1 MISLDKVYKL
11 LPPAKN
17 IKVMTKDSQTTKDI
31 IEQVLEQHKQ
41 NVKDAKKIA
50 HLFDAGNAYGTCS
63 NIWDFLKYQI
73 PYKVEPSEKQT
84 TKTLSRILYD
94 AKRGAGN
101 DCKHYSGF
109 TGAILDALGYKFK
122 YRFAGY
128 SDYMNTPTHVY
139 CVCTQNGNTIFI
151 DAVINGFDIEKPY
164 KLKIDKEMSL
174 YKLSGIDYD
183 TQQIGGLWDWA
194 KKTVDKGFSFVNKN
208 VPVLKKVAD
217 VAGDVAAK
225 VKDFALTSTFAI
237 PRNAVI
243 LLLRYNVKGWAT
255 GLKNKTFNDLEWWSK
270 FFGGERPKLMDAIR
284 DGAKKP
290 RIMGIDDI
298 EILNPALVG
307 AIGEPVTITAA
318 LASATPIL
326 VKITSF
332 LAAAE
337 KVADKA
343 QGLAKKAE
351 TTTTTINN
359 ASNNFKKATGI
370 DVKDVIWKKDAG
382 TTGSKNSLSKED
394 LKPVDDE
401 TAKKVAM
408 EITKQRGQQT
418 GVLPKLDNKMLLIG
432 GGLALAGFFLWQLK
446 NDKKQL

>member
-17 IKVMTKDSQTTKDI
+17 IKVMTKESQTTKDI
-31 IEQVLEQHKQ
+31 IQQVLEQHKQ

-63 NIWDFLKYQI
+63 NIWDFLKYQV

-139 CVCTQNGNTIFI
+139 CVCTQNGNTIYI

-183 TQQIGGLWDWA
+183 TQQIGGLWSWA
-194 KKTVDKGFSFVNKN
+194 KKKVDRGFAFVNKN
-208 VPVLKKVAD
+208 VPALKKIAD
-217 VAGDVAAK
+217 VAGDVAGK
-225 VKDFALTSTFAI
+225 IKDFGLTSTFAI

-270 FFGGERPKLMDAIR
+270 WFGGERPKLMDAIR

-290 RIMGIDDI
+290 RIMGIDDN
-298 EILNPALVG
+298 EIIYPALVG
-307 AIGEPVTITAA
+307 GIGEAVTISSA

-326 VKITSF
+326 VKITAF

-351 TTTTTINN
+351 TTTKTIDN
-359 ASNNFKKATGI
+359 ASKNFKSATGV
-370 DVKDVIWKKDAG
+370 DVKDVIWKKGEG
-382 TTGSKNSLSKED
+382 TTGTKNSLSKED

-401 TAKKVAM
+401 TARKVAL

-418 GVLPKLDNKMLLIG
+418 GVIPKLDNKMLIIG
-432 GGLALAGFFLWQLK
+432 GGLALAGIYFAT
-446 NDKKQL
+446 KKR

>member
-17 IKVMTKDSQTTKDI
+17 IKVMTKESQTTKDI
-31 IEQVLEQHKQ
+31 IEQVLEQHKN

-109 TGAILDALGYKFK
+109 TGAVLDALGYKFK

-139 CVCTQNGNTIFI
+139 CVCTQNGNTIYI

-183 TQQIGGLWDWA
+183 TQQIGFL
-194 KKTVDKGFSFVNKN
+194 KFIKNTVDRGFAFVNKN
-208 VPVLKKVAD
+208 VPVLKKIAD
-217 VAGDVAAK
+217 VAGDVAGK
-225 VKDFALTSTFAI
+225 VKDYALTTSFAI

-255 GLKNKTFNDLEWWSK
+255 GLKNKTFDELEWWSK
-270 FFGGERPKLMDAIR
+270 WFGGQRPKLMDAIR

-290 RIMGIDDI
+290 RIMGIDDN
-298 EILNPALVG
+298 EIMYPALVG
-307 AIGEPVTITAA
+307 GIGEVVTISSA

-326 VKITSF
+326 TKITAF

-351 TTTTTINN
+351 TTTKTIDN
-359 ASNNFKKATGI
+359 ASKNFKKTTGI

-382 TTGSKNSLSKED
+382 VEGNKNSLSKED

-401 TAKKVAM
+401 TARKVAL

-418 GVLPKLDNKMLLIG
+418 GVIPKLDNKMLIIG
-432 GGLALAGFFLWQLK
+432 GGLALAGIYFAT
-446 NDKKQL
+446 KKR

>member
-11 LPPAKN
+11 LPAAKN
-17 IKVMTKDSQTTKDI
+17 IQVMTKDSQTTKNI

-84 TKTLSRILYD
+84 TKTISRILYD

-164 KLKIDKEMSL
+164 KLKIDKTMSL

-183 TQQIGGLWDWA
+183 TQQIGFLSFI
-194 KKTVDKGFSFVNKN
+194 KKTVDRGFAFVNKN
-208 VPVLKKVAD
+208 VPVLKKIAD
-217 VAGDVAAK
+217 VAGDVASK

-255 GLKNKTFNDLEWWSK
+255 GLKNKTFNDLEFWSK
-270 FFGGERPKLMDAIR
+270 WFGGERPKLMDAIR

-290 RIMGIDDI
+290 RIMGVDDNEMLI
-298 EILNPALVG
+298 PSQVG
-307 AIGEPVTITAA
+307 GIGEPVTISSA

-326 VKITSF
+326 VKITAF

-351 TTTTTINN
+351 TTTKTIDN
-359 ASNNFKKATGI
+359 ASKNFQKTTGI

-382 TTGSKNSLSKED
+382 VEGNKNSLSKED

-401 TAKKVAM
+401 TARKVAL

-432 GGLALAGFFLWQLK
+432 GGLALAGIYFAT
-446 NDKKQL
+446 KKR

>member
-11 LPPAKN
+11 LPPVN
-17 IKVMTKDSQTTKDI
+17 NVKVMTKESQTTKDI
-31 IEQVLEQHKQ
+31 IEQVLEQHKA

-63 NIWDFLKYQI
+63 NIWDFLKYKV

-139 CVCTQNGNTIFI
+139 CICTQNGNTIFI

-183 TQQIGGLWDWA
+183 TQQIGFLSFI
-194 KKTVDKGFSFVNKN
+194 KKTVDRGFAFVNKN
-208 VPVLKKVAD
+208 VPVLKKIAD
-217 VAGDVAAK
+217 VAGDVASK

-243 LLLRYNVKGWAT
+243 LLLKFNVKGWAT
-255 GLKNKTFNDLEWWSK
+255 GLKDKTFNDLEWWSK
-270 FFGGERPKLMDAIR
+270 WFGGERPALLAAIKE
-284 DGAKKP
+284 GAKKP
-290 RIMGIDDI
+290 RVMGIDDND
-298 EILNPALVG
+298 ILDPALVG
-307 AIGEPVTITAA
+307 AIGEPVTISAA
-318 LASATPIL
+318 LASASPII
-326 VKITSF
+326 VKITNF
-332 LAAAE
+332 LTAAE
-337 KVADKA
+337 KVAA
-343 QGLAKKAE
+343 KAE
-351 TTTTTINN
+351 GIVNKATTTAATVNN
-359 ASNNFKKATGI
+359 AVNNFQKTTGI
-370 DVKDVIWKKDAG
+370 NVKDVIWKKDAG

-401 TAKKVAM
+401 TAKKVALAV
-408 EITKQRGQQT
+408 TQQRGQQT
-418 GVLPKLDNKMLLIG
+418 GILPKLDNKMLLIG
-432 GGLALAGFFLWQLK
+432 GGLALAGIYFAT
-446 NDKKQL
+446 KKR

>member
-11 LPPAKN
+11 LPPVNNK
-17 IKVMTKDSQTTKDI
+17 KVMTKESQTTKDI
-31 IEQVLEQHKQ
+31 IEQVLEQHKA

-63 NIWDFLKYQI
+63 NIWDFLKYKV

-84 TKTLSRILYD
+84 TKTISRIIYD

-128 SDYMNTPTHVY
+128 SDYINTPTHVY
-139 CVCTQNGNTIFI
+139 CVCVENGNTVFI

-183 TQQIGGLWDWA
+183 TQQIGFLSFI
-194 KKTVDKGFSFVNKN
+194 KKTVDRGFAFVNKN
-208 VPVLKKVAD
+208 VPVLKKIAD
-217 VAGDVAAK
+217 VAGDVASK
-225 VKDFALTSTFAI
+225 VKDYALTSTFAI

-255 GLKNKTFNDLEWWSK
+255 GLKNKTFDELEWWSK
-270 FFGGERPKLMDAIR
+270 WFGGERPKLMDAIR
-284 DGAKKP
+284 DGAKKK
-290 RIMGIDDI
+290 RIMGISDNEFLI
-298 EILNPALVG
+298 PSQVG
-307 AIGEPVTITAA
+307 GIGEPVTISAA
-318 LASATPIL
+318 LASASPII
-326 VKITSF
+326 VKITNF
-332 LAAAE
+332 LTAAE
-337 KVADKA
+337 KVAA
-343 QGLAKKAE
+343 KAE
-351 TTTTTINN
+351 GIVNKATTTAATVNN
-359 ASNNFKKATGI
+359 AVNNFQKTTGI
-370 DVKDVIWKKDAG
+370 NVKDVIWKKDAG
-382 TTGSKNSLSKED
+382 TTGTKNSLSKED

-401 TAKKVAM
+401 TAKKVAL

-418 GVLPKLDNKMLLIG
+418 GIIPKLDNKMLLIG
-432 GGLALAGFFLWQLK
+432 GGLALAGIYFAT
-446 NDKKQL
+446 KKR

>member
-17 IKVMTKDSQTTKDI
+17 IKVMTKESQTTKDI
-31 IEQVLEQHKQ
+31 IQQVLEQHKQ

-151 DAVINGFDIEKPY
+151 DAVINGFDVEKPY

-183 TQQIGGLWDWA
+183 THQIGFLKFI
-194 KKTVDKGFSFVNKN
+194 KKTVDRGFAFVNKN
-208 VPVLKKVAD
+208 VPVLKKIAD
-217 VAGDVAAK
+217 VAGDVASK

-243 LLLRYNVKGWAT
+243 LLLKFNVKGWAT

-270 FFGGERPKLMDAIR
+270 WFGGERPALLAAIKE
-284 DGAKKP
+284 GAKKP
-290 RIMGIDDI
+290 RIMGIDDN

-307 AIGEPVTITAA
+307 GIGEAVTISSA

-326 VKITSF
+326 VKITAF

-351 TTTTTINN
+351 TTTKTIDN
-359 ASNNFKKATGI
+359 ASKNFQKTTGI

-382 TTGSKNSLSKED
+382 VEGNKNSLSKED

-401 TAKKVAM
+401 TARKVAL
-408 EITKQRGQQT
+408 EITTQRGQQT
-418 GVLPKLDNKMLLIG
+418 GVLPKLDNKMLIIG
-432 GGLALAGFFLWQLK
+432 GGLALAGIYFAT
-446 NDKKQL
+446 KKR

>member
-11 LPPAKN
+11 LPPVN
-17 IKVMTKDSQTTKDI
+17 NVKVMTKESQTTKDI
-31 IEQVLEQHKQ
+31 IEQVLEQHKA

-63 NIWDFLKYQI
+63 NIWDFLKYKV

-139 CVCTQNGNTIFI
+139 CICTQNGNTIFI

-183 TQQIGGLWDWA
+183 TQQIGFLSFI
-194 KKTVDKGFSFVNKN
+194 KKTVDRGFAFVNKN
-208 VPVLKKVAD
+208 VPVLKKIAD
-217 VAGDVAAK
+217 VAGDVASK

-243 LLLRYNVKGWAT
+243 LLLKFNVKGWAT
-255 GLKNKTFNDLEWWSK
+255 GLKDKTFNDLEWWSK
-270 FFGGERPKLMDAIR
+270 WFGGERPALLAAIKE
-284 DGAKKP
+284 GAKKP
-290 RIMGIDDI
+290 RVMGIDDND
-298 EILNPALVG
+298 ILDPALVG
-307 AIGEPVTITAA
+307 AIGEPVTISAA
-318 LASATPIL
+318 LASASPII
-326 VKITSF
+326 VKITNF
-332 LAAAE
+332 LTAAE
-337 KVADKA
+337 KVAA
-343 QGLAKKAE
+343 KAE
-351 TTTTTINN
+351 GIVNKATTTAATVNN
-359 ASNNFKKATGI
+359 AVNNFQKTTGI
-370 DVKDVIWKKDAG
+370 NVKDVIWKKDAG
-382 TTGSKNSLSKED
+382 TTGAKNSLSRED
-394 LKPVDDE
+394 LKPVDDA
-401 TAKKVAM
+401 TAKKVAL
-408 EITKQRGQQT
+408 EITQQRGQQT
-418 GVLPKLDNKMLLIG
+418 GIIPKLDNKMLLIG
-432 GGLALAGFFLWQLK
+432 GGLALAGIYFAT
-446 NDKKQL
+446 KKK

>member
-1 MISLDKVYKL
+1 MITLDKVYKL
-11 LPPAKN
+11 LPLVNNK
-17 IKVMTKDSQTTKDI
+17 KVLTKESQSTKDI

-63 NIWDFLKYQI
+63 NIWDFLKYKV

-84 TKTLSRILYD
+84 TKTLSRIIYD

-128 SDYMNTPTHVY
+128 SDYINTPTHVY
-139 CVCTQNGNTIFI
+139 CICTQNGNTIYV

-174 YKLSGIDYD
+174 YKLSGVND
-183 TQQIGGLWDWA
+183 TQQIGGFWDWA
-194 KKTVDKGFSFVNKN
+194 KKTVDNGFAYVNKN

-217 VAGDVAAK
+217 VAGDVAQK
-225 VKDFALTSTFAI
+225 IKDAAFTSSFLI

-243 LLLRYNVKGWAT
+243 LLLRYNVRGWAT
-255 GLKNKTFNDLEWWSK
+255 GLKNKTFDDVEWWSK
-270 FFGGERPKLMDAIR
+270 WFGGERPKLLDAIR

-290 RIMGIDDI
+290 RILGFDDNNI
-298 EILNPALVG
+298 MFPSQVG
-307 AIGEPVTITAA
+307 MIGEPLTISAA

-326 VKITSF
+326 IKISSF
-332 LAAAE
+332 LDTAE
-337 KVADKA
+337 KIAN
-343 QGLAKKAE
+343 KAE
-351 TTTTTINN
+351 GISKKVTSTTKTIDDASKTFEKTTGVN
-359 ASNNFKKATGI
+359 
-370 DVKDVIWKKDAG
+370 VKDVIWKKDSG
-382 TTGSKNSLSKED
+382 KTGDKNSLSKDD

-401 TAKKVAM
+401 TAKKVALA
-408 EITKQRGQQT
+408 ITQQRGEQT
-418 GVLPKLDNKMLLIG
+418 GVIPKIDNKLLLIG
-432 GGLALAGFFLWQLK
+432 GGLALAGIYFAT
-446 NDKKQL
+446 KKK

>member
-11 LPPAKN
+11 LPPVQNKR
-17 IKVMTKDSQTTKDI
+17 VLTKESQSTKDI

-63 NIWDFLKYQI
+63 NIWDFLKYKV

-84 TKTLSRILYD
+84 TKTLSRIIYD

-128 SDYMNTPTHVY
+128 SDYINTPTHVY
-139 CVCTQNGNTIFI
+139 CICTQNGNTIYV
-151 DAVINGFDIEKPY
+151 DAVINGFDIEKPF

-183 TQQIGGLWDWA
+183 TAQIGLFGFLKRA
-194 KKTVDKGFSFVNKN
+194 VDNGFAFVNKN
-208 VPVLKKVAD
+208 VPVLKKIAD
-217 VAGDVAAK
+217 VAGDVAQK
-225 VKDFALTSTFAI
+225 IKDAAFTTTFAI
-237 PRNAVI
+237 PRGAII

-255 GLKNKTFNDLEWWSK
+255 GLKNQTYNDLEWWAK
-270 FFGGERPKLMDAIR
+270 WFGGERPALMDAIK

-290 RIMGIDDI
+290 RIMGINDN
-298 EILNPALVG
+298 EMLYPNQVG
-307 AIGEPVTITAA
+307 GIGEPVTITSALTAA
-318 LASATPIL
+318 SPIL
-326 VKITSF
+326 LKINSI
-332 LAAAE
+332 LSVAE
-337 KVADKA
+337 KVAN
-343 QGLAKKAE
+343 KAE
-351 TTTTTINN
+351 GIVNKATTTATTVSN
-359 ASNNFKKATGI
+359 AVNNFQKTTGI

-382 TTGSKNSLSKED
+382 AEATKNSLSKDD
-394 LKPVDDE
+394 LKPVDDA
-401 TAKKVAM
+401 TAKQVALAV
-408 EITKQRGQQT
+408 TQQRGQQA
-418 GVLPKLDNKMLLIG
+418 GFLPKIDNKLLLIG
-432 GGLALAGFFLWQLK
+432 GGLALAGIYFAT
-446 NDKKQL
+446 KKK

>member
-17 IKVMTKDSQTTKDI
+17 IQVMTKESQSTKNI

-63 NIWDFLKYQI
+63 NIWDFLKYKV

-151 DAVINGFDIEKPY
+151 DAVINGFDVEKPY

-183 TQQIGGLWDWA
+183 THQIGFLSFI
-194 KKTVDKGFSFVNKN
+194 KKTVDRGFAFVNKN
-208 VPVLKKVAD
+208 VPVLKKIAD
-217 VAGDVAAK
+217 VAGDVAGK
-225 VKDFALTSTFAI
+225 IKDFALTSTFAI

-243 LLLRYNVKGWAT
+243 LLLKFNVKGWAT
-255 GLKNKTFNDLEWWSK
+255 GLKNKTFNDVEFWSK
-270 FFGGERPKLMDAIR
+270 YFGGERPALLAAIKE
-284 DGAKKP
+284 GAKKP
-290 RIMGIDDI
+290 RIMGIDDN
-298 EILNPALVG
+298 EILDPALVG
-307 AIGEPVTITAA
+307 AIGEAVTISSA

-326 VKITSF
+326 IKITSF

-351 TTTTTINN
+351 TTTKTIDN
-359 ASNNFKKATGI
+359 ASNNFKKTTGI

-382 TTGSKNSLSKED
+382 TTGTKNSLSKED

-401 TAKKVAM
+401 TAQKVAL
-408 EITKQRGQQT
+408 EITKKRGQQT
-418 GVLPKLDNKMLLIG
+418 GIIPKLDNKILLMG
-432 GGLALAGFFLWQLK
+432 GGLALAGIYFAT
-446 NDKKQL
+446 KKR

>member
-11 LPPAKN
+11 LPPVQNKR
-17 IKVMTKDSQTTKDI
+17 VLTKESQSTKDI

-63 NIWDFLKYQI
+63 NIWDFLKYKV

-84 TKTLSRILYD
+84 TKTLSRIIYD

-128 SDYMNTPTHVY
+128 SDYINTPTHVY
-139 CVCTQNGNTIFI
+139 CICTQNGNTIFV
-151 DAVINGFDIEKPY
+151 DAVINGFDIEKPF

-183 TQQIGGLWDWA
+183 TAQIGLFGFLKRA
-194 KKTVDKGFSFVNKN
+194 VDNGFAFVNKN
-208 VPVLKKVAD
+208 VPVLKKIAD
-217 VAGDVAAK
+217 VAGDVAQK
-225 VKDFALTSTFAI
+225 IKDAAFTTTFAI
-237 PRNAVI
+237 PRGAII

-255 GLKNKTFNDLEWWSK
+255 GLKNQTYNDLEWWAK
-270 FFGGERPKLMDAIR
+270 WFGGERPALMDAIK

-290 RIMGIDDI
+290 RIMGINDN
-298 EILNPALVG
+298 EMLYPNQVG
-307 AIGEPVTITAA
+307 GIGEPVTITSALTAA
-318 LASATPIL
+318 SPIL
-326 VKITSF
+326 LKINSI
-332 LAAAE
+332 LSVAE
-337 KVADKA
+337 KVAN
-343 QGLAKKAE
+343 KAE
-351 TTTTTINN
+351 GIVNKATTTATTVSN
-359 ASNNFKKATGI
+359 AVNNFQKTTGI

-382 TTGSKNSLSKED
+382 AEATKNSLSKDD
-394 LKPVDDE
+394 LKPVDDA
-401 TAKKVAM
+401 TAKQVALAV
-408 EITKQRGQQT
+408 TQQRGQQA
-418 GVLPKLDNKMLLIG
+418 GFLPKIDNKLLLIG
-432 GGLALAGFFLWQLK
+432 GGLALAGIYFAT
-446 NDKKQL
+446 KKK

>member
-1 MISLDKVYKL
+1 MITLDKVYKL
-11 LPPAKN
+11 LPPVQNKR
-17 IKVMTKDSQTTKDI
+17 VLTKESQSTKDI

-63 NIWDFLKYQI
+63 NIWDFLKYKV

-84 TKTLSRILYD
+84 TKTLSRIIYD
-94 AKRGAGN
+94 AKRGFGN

-128 SDYMNTPTHVY
+128 SDYINTPTHVY
-139 CVCTQNGNTIFI
+139 CICTQNGNTIYI

-164 KLKIDKEMSL
+164 KLKIDKNMSL

-194 KKTVDKGFSFVNKN
+194 KKTVDNGFAFVNKN
-208 VPVLKKVAD
+208 VPILKKVAD
-217 VAGDVAAK
+217 VAGDVARK
-225 VKDFALTSTFAI
+225 IKDAAFTTTFAI
-237 PRNAVI
+237 PRNAII

-255 GLKNKTFNDLEWWSK
+255 GLKNKTYNDLEWWATW
-270 FFGGERPKLMDAIR
+270 FGGERPKLMDAIR

-290 RIMGIDDI
+290 RIMGVDDNEMLI
-298 EILNPALVG
+298 PSQVG
-307 AIGEPVTITAA
+307 GIGEPVTITSALTAA
-318 LASATPIL
+318 SPIL
-326 VKITSF
+326 LKINSI
-332 LAAAE
+332 LSVAE
-337 KVADKA
+337 KVAS
-343 QGLAKKAE
+343 KAE
-351 TTTTTINN
+351 GIVNKATTTATTVNN
-359 ASNNFKKATGI
+359 AVNNFQKTTGI

-382 TTGSKNSLSKED
+382 TTGDKNSLNKTD

-401 TAKKVAM
+401 TAKKIAL
-408 EITKQRGQQT
+408 ELTQKRGMAT
-418 GVLPKLDNKMLLIG
+418 GILPKLDSKMLLIG
-432 GGLALAGFFLWQLK
+432 GGLALAGIYFAT
-446 NDKKQL
+446 KKR

>member
-17 IKVMTKDSQTTKDI
+17 IKVMTKESQTTKDI
-31 IEQVLEQHKQ
+31 IQQVLEQHKQ

-151 DAVINGFDIEKPY
+151 DAVINGFDVEKPY

-183 TQQIGGLWDWA
+183 THQIGFLKFI
-194 KKTVDKGFSFVNKN
+194 KKTVDRGFAFVNKN
-208 VPVLKKVAD
+208 VPVLKKIAD
-217 VAGDVAAK
+217 VAGDVASK

-243 LLLRYNVKGWAT
+243 LLLKFNVKGWAT

-270 FFGGERPKLMDAIR
+270 WFGGERPALLAAIKE
-284 DGAKKP
+284 GAKKP
-290 RIMGIDDI
+290 RIMGIDDN

-307 AIGEPVTITAA
+307 GIGEAVTISSA

-326 VKITSF
+326 VKITAF

-351 TTTTTINN
+351 TTTKTIDN
-359 ASNNFKKATGI
+359 ASKNFQKTTGI

-382 TTGSKNSLSKED
+382 TTGTKNSLSKED

-401 TAKKVAM
+401 TAKKVAL

-432 GGLALAGFFLWQLK
+432 GGLALAGIYFAT
-446 NDKKQL
+446 KKR